1 MVEVWLDAKGV
12 NWSKC
17 RLPQGRS
24 GWSSQT
30 QRAPWQVPQIIGPH

>member
-17 RLPQGRS
+17 RLTLDVGDFR
-24 GWSSQT
+24 G
-30 QRAPWQVPQIIGPH
+30 VVE